1 MGGFSIDW
9 TNMPRN
15 NGQDSEIESPS
26 RNLDGN
32 HGVGDEVDEPKISLR
47 IAVKRIAQCLQVS
60 AFLVALSSLNTFLF
74 SLFSFNGSRS
84 SWLLGMSTSALSV
97 ATPLLISFLLIACAA
112 GFDPRNKV
120 ITSRLRFI
128 AKASWWI
135 SLLLIVLI
143 PIQIFSGIKALQ
155 ARTQSILGEVID
167 LKNIIKGIRSTG
179 NEVELRAFMA
189 SLPNPPKLPARFD
202 APFSVI
208 KGNAILNLEGTVNR
222 ALNDMETQKRNNL
235 QVLIVEG
242 ARNSIQ
248 SLLLSAGFAMV
259 AGLRSQKYGIGKII
273 LGLLNL

>member
-1 MGGFSIDW
+1 M
-9 TNMPRN
+9 
-15 NGQDSEIESPS
+15 
-26 RNLDGN
+26 
-32 HGVGDEVDEPKISLR
+32 
-47 IAVKRIAQCLQVS
+47 
-60 AFLVALSSLNTFLF
+60 
-74 SLFSFNGSRS
+74 
-84 SWLLGMSTSALSV
+84 LL
-97 ATPLLISFLLIACAA
+97 
-112 GFDPRNKV
+112 
-120 ITSRLRFI
+120 
-128 AKASWWI
+128 
-135 SLLLIVLI
+135 VLI

-248 SLLLSAGFAMV
+248 FLLLSAGFAMV

-273 LGLLNL
+273 LGLLIL